1 MEKPGLSLW
10 IAVGKRF
17 RSKNQ
22 QIYPQDANGRPT
34 LDTQDPAAAACV
46 DSQRGSGARFDGRML

>member
-1 MEKPGLSLW
+1 MEKPGMSLW

-22 QIYPQDANGRPT
+22 QIYPQDANRRPT

>member
-1 MEKPGLSLW
+1 MSLW

-22 QIYPQDANGRPT
+22 QIYPQDANGCPT

-46 DSQRGSGARFDGRML
+46 DSRRGSGARFDGRML

>member
-1 MEKPGLSLW
+1 MSLW

-17 RSKNQ
+17 RSKSQ
-22 QIYPQDANGRPT
+22 QIYPQDANGCPT

-46 DSQRGSGARFDGRML
+46 DSQRRSGARFDGRML

>member
-1 MEKPGLSLW
+1 MSLW

-17 RSKNQ
+17 RSKSQ
-22 QIYPQDANGRPT
+22 QIYPQDADGCPT

-46 DSQRGSGARFDGRML
+46 DPQRGPGARFDRRML

>member
-1 MEKPGLSLW
+1 MSLW

-22 QIYPQDANGRPT
+22 QIYPQDANGCPT
-34 LDTQDPAAAACV
+34 LDTQDPAAACV
-46 DSQRGSGARFDGRML
+46 DLQRRSGARFDGRML